1 MELRLSQK
9 QLELQQ
15 AVRHFAETEI
25 ANVVPIMEQEDQF
38 PSSLIAKL
46 SQSGF
51 MGIPIPKQ
59 WGGAG
64 SDFISYIVAVNE
76 ISKIS
81 AAVGVILS
89 VHTSVCTLPILQ
101 YGTQEQISN
110 YVRKLASGESLGAF
124 ALTEPHAGSD
134 ASAIRTSAVFDGE
147 YYTLN
152 GSKVFI
158 TNADEANIY
167 IAFAVTDPSKGPY
180 GITAFIMES
189 ETKGLTIGRKEKKLG
204 LHGSNTCELI
214 FDQLKIPASQ
224 RLGEEGKGFAIAK
237 GSLDGGRIGISAQ
250 ALGIAQAALQVL
262 NERFKPKFTA
272 GLKPVQKPMHQHLR
286 LADMTARVEAA
297 RMLVYRAAYL
307 HQEGL
312 SCTKE
317 ASMAKMFASD
327 TAVAVTSSAVQMLGS
342 EGCLKGATVERLFRD
357 AKATQIYEGTNE
369 IHRIVIS
376 SKMFK

>member
-1 MELRLSQK
+1 MELRLSQEQK
-9 QLELQQ
+9 EVQR
-15 AVRHFAETEI
+15 AVRHFAETDI
-25 ANVVPIMEQEDQF
+25 ADVVPIMEQDDQF

-46 SQSGF
+46 AHLGF

-64 SDFISYIVAVNE
+64 SDFLSYIVAVNE

-101 YGTQEQISN
+101 YGTQEQVSK
-110 YVRKLASGESLGAF
+110 YVPKLASGDSLGAF
-124 ALTEPHAGSD
+124 ALTEPYAGSD
-134 ASAIRTSAVFDGE
+134 ASAIRTSAVFDGK

-158 TNADEANIY
+158 TNAGAASIY
-167 IAFAVTDPSKGPY
+167 VAFAVTDPSKGPY
-180 GITAFIMES
+180 GITAFIIES
-189 ETKGLTIGRKEKKLG
+189 EAKGLTIGRKEKKLG
-204 LHGSNTCELI
+204 LRGSNTCELI
-214 FDQLKIPASQ
+214 FDQLKIPVSQ

-250 ALGIAQAALQVL
+250 ALGIAQAALKVL
-262 NERFKPKFTA
+262 NERFKPA
-272 GLKPVQKPMHQHLR
+272 IAGGLKTGQKPEHQLVK

-297 RMLVYRAAYL
+297 KLLVYRAAYL

-312 SCTKE
+312 ACTKE

-327 TAVAVTSSAVQMLGS
+327 TAVAVTSAAVQMLGIA
-342 EGCLKGATVERLFRD
+342 GALKGSTVERLFRD

-376 SKMFK
+376 SKILK